1 MLQVKKSS
9 FCGVSFF
16 YEWNTSPDNS
26 FQFFW
31 VFSKNNFLGRG
42 FLVSMGGDVF
52 QLGDPSLLSGG
63 ETPWGHR
70 FWWERGFPQKMEK
83 PVKLCH
89 FHQCRW
95 MHKDTRPLVKA
106 TCFSTLYA
114 EKICLGKIDKIW
126 IGFLAAE
133 CELCCW
139 CLGWKNF
146 ILQHQINK
154 LTENQKPRK

>member
-1 MLQVKKSS
+1 MLQVKKSR

-16 YEWNTSPDNS
+16 MSETQVMITVPNFSEFFLGIISWEGGFS
-26 FQFFW
+26 FQW
-31 VFSKNNFLGRG
+31 
-42 FLVSMGGDVF
+42 GDVF

-70 FWWERGFPQKMEK
+70 FWWERGFPKKMEK

-95 MHKDTRPLVKA
+95 MHKDTQPLVKA
-106 TCFSTLYA
+106 TYFSTLYA

-126 IGFLAAE
+126 IGFLTAE

-146 ILQHQINK
+146 IL
-154 LTENQKPRK
+154 